1 MQFPHVTERFDEQF
15 VEKIVTNQ
23 HVVMKTNVFSLI
35 LSDDIADTTP
45 DAMLTTLERFAD
57 LIKLRHFVT
66 MTETMVMNVSGCA
79 ITCFKQRTT
88 AWIVVF
94 CATLRGYDQ
103 QLERPLSYSTCYSW
117 EKCARSV
124 VHILRR
130 NAVTIG
136 VLMKVG

>member
-1 MQFPHVTERFDEQF
+1 MLVQFPHVTERFDEQF

-35 LSDDIADTTP
+35 LSDDIVDTTP

-79 ITCFKQRTT
+79 IMCF
-88 AWIVVF
+88 
-94 CATLRGYDQ
+94 
-103 QLERPLSYSTCYSW
+103 
-117 EKCARSV
+117 
-124 VHILRR
+124 
-130 NAVTIG
+130 
-136 VLMKVG
+136 